1 MEAAM
6 KTGRILVVDDE
17 ESTRATL
24 HDFFTGIG
32 YDVVTATNGE
42 EALKK
47 FVPGTFDCVIS
58 DLSMTEIDGL
68 ELLKRIRVE
77 DSDVF
82 FLMITG
88 FPGLD
93 SAVNA
98 VKEGAYDYIVKP
110 IRMDDMRLKV
120 ERALHVKKTEASLKR
135 VKGLFLSFII
145 LIPVLVS
152 LGIIFGIFWKE
163 R

>member
-6 KTGRILVVDDE
+6 KAGRILVVDDE
-17 ESTRATL
+17 ESTRTTL
-24 HDFFTGIG
+24 HDYFTEIG
-32 YDVVTATNGE
+32 YNVVTADDGE
-42 EALKK
+42 DALKK
-47 FVPGTFDCVIS
+47 FVPGAFDCVIS
-58 DLSMTEIDGL
+58 DLFMPEIDGI

-93 SAVNA
+93 SAINA
-98 VKEGAYDYIVKP
+98 MKEGAYDYITKP
-110 IRMDDMRLKV
+110 FHMDDMRLKV

-152 LGIIFGIFWKE
+152 LGILFGIFWKD

>member
-1 MEAAM
+1 MNV
-6 KTGRILVVDDE
+6 GRILVVDDE
-17 ESTRATL
+17 ESTRTTL
-24 HDFFTGIG
+24 HDYFTGIG
-32 YDVVTATNGE
+32 YDVVTANDGE
-42 EALKK
+42 DALKK
-47 FVPGTFDCVIS
+47 FVSGTFDCIIS
-58 DLSMTEIDGL
+58 DLFMPGIDGL
-68 ELLKRIRVE
+68 ELLKRIRVD

-88 FPGLD
+88 FPGID

-98 VKEGAYDYIVKP
+98 VKEGAYDYITKP
-110 IRMDDMRLKV
+110 FHMDDMRLKV
-120 ERALHVKKTEASLKR
+120 ERALHIKKTEASLKR

>member
-1 MEAAM
+1 MLAAM
-6 KTGRILVVDDE
+6 KPGRILVVDDE
-17 ESTRATL
+17 ESTRTTL
-24 HDFFTGIG
+24 HDYFTGIG
-32 YDVVTATNGE
+32 YDVVTAADGE

-58 DLSMTEIDGL
+58 DLFMPEIDGI
-68 ELLKRIRVE
+68 ELLKRIRAE
-77 DSDVF
+77 DGDVF

-98 VKEGAYDYIVKP
+98 MKEGAYDYIVKP
-110 IRMDDMRLKV
+110 FHMDDMRLKV

-135 VKGLFLSFII
+135 VKGLFLSCII

-152 LGIIFGIFWKE
+152 LGIIFGIFWKD

>member
-1 MEAAM
+1 M

-17 ESTRATL
+17 ESTRTTV
-24 HDFFTGIG
+24 HDYFAGIG
-32 YDVVTATNGE
+32 YDVVTAADGE

-58 DLSMTEIDGL
+58 DLFMPEIDGI
-68 ELLKRIRVE
+68 ELLKRIKTE
-77 DSDVF
+77 DGDVF

-88 FPGLD
+88 FPGLN

-98 VKEGAYDYIVKP
+98 MKEGAYDYIVKP
-110 IRMDDMRLKV
+110 FHMDDMRLKV
-120 ERALHVKKTEASLKR
+120 ERALHAKKTEASLKR
-135 VKGLFLSFII
+135 VKGLFLSCIV

-152 LGIIFGIFWKE
+152 LGILFGIFWKE

>member
-1 MEAAM
+1 M
-6 KTGRILVVDDE
+6 KTGRILVVGDE
-17 ESTRATL
+17 EPTRTTL
-24 HDFFTGIG
+24 HDYFTGIG
-32 YDVVTATNGE
+32 YDVVTAADGE

-58 DLSMTEIDGL
+58 DLFMPEINGI
-68 ELLKRIRVE
+68 ELLKRLRVE
-77 DSDVF
+77 DGDVPI
-82 FLMITG
+82 LMITD
-88 FPGLD
+88 FPGPE

-98 VKEGAYDYIVKP
+98 MKEGAYDYVVKP
-110 IRMDDMRLKV
+110 LHMDDIRLKV

-135 VKGLFLSFII
+135 VKGLFLSCII

-152 LGIIFGIFWKE
+152 LGILFGIFWKE

>member
-1 MEAAM
+1 
-6 KTGRILVVDDE
+6 
-17 ESTRATL
+17 
-24 HDFFTGIG
+24 
-32 YDVVTATNGE
+32 
-42 EALKK
+42 
-47 FVPGTFDCVIS
+47 
-58 DLSMTEIDGL
+58 
-68 ELLKRIRVE
+68 LLKRLRVQ
-77 DSDVF
+77 DGDVF

-98 VKEGAYDYIVKP
+98 MKEGAYDYIVKP
-110 IRMDDMRLKV
+110 FHMDDMRMKV

-135 VKGLFLSFII
+135 VKGLFLSCII

-152 LGIIFGIFWKE
+152 LGIVFGIFWQA

>member
-1 MEAAM
+1 M
-6 KTGRILVVDDE
+6 KTGRILVVGDE
-17 ESTRATL
+17 GSTCTAL
-24 HDFFTGIG
+24 HDYFTGIG
-32 YDVVTATNGE
+32 YDVVTAADGK

-47 FVPGTFDCVIS
+47 FVPGAFDCVVS
-58 DLSMTEIDGL
+58 DLFMPEIDGI
-68 ELLKRIRVE
+68 ELLKRLRVE
-77 DSDVF
+77 DGDIF
-82 FLMITG
+82 FLITTD

-98 VKEGAYDYIVKP
+98 MKEGAYDYIAKP
-110 IRMDDMRLKV
+110 FHLDDVRLKV

-135 VKGLFLSFII
+135 VKGLFLSFVI

-152 LGIIFGIFWKE
+152 LGIIFGIFWKD

>member
-1 MEAAM
+1 M

-17 ESTRATL
+17 ESTRAAL
-24 HDFFTGIG
+24 QDYFTGIG
-32 YDVVTATNGE
+32 YDVETAADGE
-42 EALKK
+42 EALEK
-47 FVPGTFDCVIS
+47 FVPGAFDCVIS
-58 DLSMTEIDGL
+58 DLFMPEIDGI
-68 ELLKRIRVE
+68 ELFKRLRAE
-77 DSDVF
+77 DDDVLV
-82 FLMITG
+82 LMITG

-98 VKEGAYDYIVKP
+98 MKEGAYDYIVKP
-110 IRMDDMRLKV
+110 FHMEDMRLKV

-135 VKGLFLSFII
+135 VKGLFLSCII